1 VSAPARGSA
10 RADRLRSRTDL
21 QAAALLAIVL
31 GLLAAFQQDALTN
44 YGVTLERIAGTGLVA
59 LGLTPL
65 LILGEID
72 LSVGATMAIAG
83 VIAAKVGPSPWL
95 GLSCGL
101 LAACAVGCINAFLVM
116 TVRVTSFI
124 ATLGTMI
131 VLQGVALAVSAS
143 APVPFGDA
151 NLVLQSNRSLIGQL
165 TAGVVLLLIGAAVL
179 HVVLSR
185 TKPGRDLYVIG
196 GNRAAAA
203 AADIPVRRRTWMAFI
218 GCSAFAGAA
227 GLMGTLTQ
235 AAADP
240 NVGSSVLLTALAAA
254 VLGGAYLQGGRGSA
268 SGTLMASIA
277 IGGVSVGLELHGASA
292 SIEAFV
298 VGAILVVAVTSN
310 RDALDRLRQ
319 AVVWRPMRR
328 WTKPA
333 GTSVDDPNHL

>member
-1 VSAPARGSA
+1 MSASAGRSERVARV
-10 RADRLRSRTDL
+10 RSRTDL
-21 QAAALLAIVL
+21 RAVALLAVVV

-44 YGVTLERIAGTGLVA
+44 YGVTLERVADTGLVA

-83 VIAAKVGPSPWL
+83 VIAAKMGPSPWV
-95 GLSCGL
+95 GLLCGL

-143 APVPFGDA
+143 APVPFEDA
-151 NLVLQSNRSLIGQL
+151 DLVLQSNRSIIGQL
-165 TAGVVLLLIGAAVL
+165 TPNVMLLLIGAAVL
-179 HVVLSR
+179 QVVLSR
-185 TKPGRDLYVIG
+185 TKRGRDVYVIG
-196 GNRAAAA
+196 GNPNAAV
-203 AADIPVRRRTWMAFI
+203 AADIPVRRRKWMAFI

-227 GLMGTLTQ
+227 GLMGTVTQ

-277 IGGVSVGLELHGASA
+277 IGAVSVGLELRGASA

-298 VGAILVVAVTSN
+298 VGLILVVAVTSN

-319 AVVWRPMRR
+319 AVAWRPMRGEA
-328 WTKPA
+328 TP
-333 GTSVDDPNHL
+333 P